1 MSSFIN
7 KSAFSEINAQKEKDN
22 FKLIKNKQKKT
33 LILLK
38 TFGNTVRKK
47 IVCNK
52 INWFY
57 KTLEHFRFLLN
68 IKN

>member
-1 MSSFIN
+1 VENGAVSYFKLTRN
-7 KSAFSEINAQKEKDN
+7 LQKEKDN

-38 TFGNTVRKK
+38 NFVKIIRKK